1 MLNVSTHN
9 TSPPTWRRG
18 SDTAGSGA
26 GSRGHSTQGRRSN
39 EIAGITEEDEEEALR
54 EEDED
59 IEEVDE
65 FSPVLK
71 EEGEFVEVLEEEEE
85 EEQVGERE
93 GKPPATPPKDRVVGK
108 T

>member
-1 MLNVSTHN
+1 MLNVSTQN
-9 TSPPTWRRG
+9 MSPPTWRRG
-18 SDTAGSGA
+18 SETAGNA

-39 EIAGITEEDEEEALR
+39 EIVGITEEDEEEALR

-59 IEEVDE
+59 VEEVDE

-71 EEGEFVEVLEEEEE
+71 EEGEFVEVLEEGDEDE
-85 EEQVGERE
+85 
-93 GKPPATPPKDRVVGK
+93 KPPATLPKDKVAVK